1 MGGNN
6 TKQAVSEWNNYRTS
20 DQSSAIPYEAQIHT
34 KYENNNNIN
43 ELINNLHT
51 TEKSD
56 FNVDIFTKLLN
67 NTSSY
72 NTKYQNKPDTTLHAS
87 AQDTYESPFL
97 SPAKYAN
104 LLNSETFD
112 NAQHGG
118 ARLPNTHKTP
128 TKAKKPKKPKK
139 PKTPKSKPEPET
151 ESETKSETESEP
163 EPEPEPEPE
172 TESEPEPKPEPPT
185 SSTDSDHD
193 NTQKS
198 DETTDEDLNNSDE
211 VSEGTSTS
219 ESHNKYESPSSASN
233 SVHTSQINM
242 LDSY

>member
-20 DQSSAIPYEAQIHT
+20 EQSSAIPYEAQIHT
-34 KYENNNNIN
+34 KYKNNNNIN

-51 TEKSD
+51 TEKSYVND
-56 FNVDIFTKLLN
+56 DIFTKLLN

-72 NTKYQNKPDTTLHAS
+72 NTKYQNKPDTTVHAS
-87 AQDTYESPFL
+87 AQDAYESPFL

-104 LLNSETFD
+104 LLNSDTFD

-128 TKAKKPKKPKK
+128 TKAKKPKKS
-139 PKTPKSKPEPET
+139 KTPKSKPEPEPET
-151 ESETKSETESEP
+151 ESET
-163 EPEPEPEPE
+163 
-172 TESEPEPKPEPPT
+172 EPEPKPEPPT

-198 DETTDEDLNNSDE
+198 DETTDEDLNKSDDEDLNKSDDE
-211 VSEGTSTS
+211 VSEGASTS
-219 ESHNKYESPSSASN
+219 ESHNNKYESPSSVSN

-242 LDSY
+242 LDSYS